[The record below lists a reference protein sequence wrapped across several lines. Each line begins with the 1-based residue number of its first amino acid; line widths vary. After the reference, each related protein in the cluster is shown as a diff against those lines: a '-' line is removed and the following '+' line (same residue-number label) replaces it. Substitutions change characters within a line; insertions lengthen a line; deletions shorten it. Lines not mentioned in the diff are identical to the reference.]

1 MTAAGIPPL
10 RMAILA
16 QAGRAKVAHATKVQ
30 IRDTLVL
37 ELLCLLGL
45 QDSVLKERVSMGSP
59 GVPLGYV
66 QLS

>member
-10 RMAILA
+10 RLA

-30 IRDTLVL
+30 IREALVL
-37 ELLCLLGL
+37 ELICLLGL
-45 QDSVLKERVSMGSP
+45 QDSVLKEHVSMGSP

-66 QLS
+66 KLG